1 MKKLILICLLSISL
15 FAAETVTIFAGSQS
29 YTFVKKSDIIEENGC
44 IKFTDFFNNVIK
56 ACGSYS
62 IKDGNK

>member
-1 MKKLILICLLSISL
+1 MKTVILIFLLSISL
-15 FAAETVTIFAGSQS
+15 FAAETVTVFAGNQS

-44 IKFTDFFNNVIK
+44 IKFTDFFNNAVK
-56 ACGSYS
+56 ACGSYI

>member
-1 MKKLILICLLSISL
+1 MKKLILICLLNISL
-15 FAAETVTIFAGSQS
+15 FAAETVTIFAGNQS

-44 IKFTDFFNNVIK
+44 IKFTDFFNNAIK
-56 ACGSYS
+56 ACGSYI

>member
-15 FAAETVTIFAGSQS
+15 FAAETVTIFTGNQIYS
-29 YTFVKKSDIIEENGC
+29 FVKKSDIIEENGC
-44 IKFTDFFNNVIK
+44 IKFIDFFSNVIK
-56 ACGSYS
+56 ACGSYA